1 MKVSNINSTFSQK
14 ILKPA
19 RVALVASLA
28 LFPSYK
34 LSAPERPLTKD
45 VFEHIELAKQ
55 VTKPQ
60 PIKNIPKINPNIEIA
75 GELVKASVVVDTENN
90 KLYHFDKNGELIK
103 EYDVATG
110 KKSTPTDKGI
120 KKIAW
125 FENYPYRNA
134 PAISKRRNAP
144 WDYGPKVIVVGFVD
158 IKTGEISHFNGEF
171 IHGTN
176 KPESVGTHASKGCVR
191 MHNEDVLELAAQLEK
206 DMYVVFK

>member
-1 MKVSNINSTFSQK
+1 MKISDINSTFPHK
-14 ILKPA
+14 VLRPA
-19 RVALVASLA
+19 KVAFVASLA
-28 LFPSYK
+28 M
-34 LSAPERPLTKD
+34 LSVQKTYAPERPLTQD

-55 VTKPQ
+55 ITKPQ

-120 KKIAW
+120 KKITW
-125 FENYPYRNA
+125 FEDYPYKNA
-134 PAISKRRNAP
+134 PDISKRRKAP
-144 WDYGPKVIVVGFVD
+144 WDYGPKVIVLGFVD
-158 IKTGEISHFNGEF
+158 EETGKITHYNGEF

-176 KPESVGTHASKGCVR
+176 KPESIGTHASKGCIR
-191 MHNEDVLELAAQLEK
+191 MRNEDVLELAAQLEK
-206 DMYVVFK
+206 DMYVAFK